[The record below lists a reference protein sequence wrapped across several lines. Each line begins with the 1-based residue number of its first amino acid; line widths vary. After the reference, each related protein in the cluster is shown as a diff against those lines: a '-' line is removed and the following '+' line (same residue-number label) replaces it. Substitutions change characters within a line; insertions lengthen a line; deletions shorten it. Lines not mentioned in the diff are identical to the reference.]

1 MVASRRIRLITSLM
15 LLMFLLSCGTQSVS
29 RTDLTPDELRD
40 FAVMSLEP
48 GDVIRY
54 ALEGSSQRI
63 EGVVQQIDPNGLY
76 VHSDDET
83 VFLATDSIEW
93 LWIRRRSLK
102 TGALVGAIP
111 GFVAVTAFA
120 AIGLGSFNDGNMLL
134 APLLGCVG
142 ALVTGTAGATIGAAI
157 PRWELLF

>member
-1 MVASRRIRLITSLM
+1 MTSVM
-15 LLMFLLSCGTQSVS
+15 AFMILLSCGTQSVS
-29 RTDLTPDELRD
+29 RTDLTAEELRD
-40 FAVMSLEP
+40 FALISLEP

-54 ALEGSSQRI
+54 ALEGSNQRI
-63 EGVVQQIDPNGLY
+63 EGVVQQVGQEGLY

-93 LWIRRRSLK
+93 LWLRRRSLK

-120 AIGLGSFNDGNMLL
+120 AIGLGSFDDGNLLL

-142 ALVTGTAGATIGAAI
+142 ALITGTAGASIGAVI